1 MSDGREHPVTRFWL
15 HPRRHTRLV
24 DGLFGAWRW
33 VSRMGTAGPG
43 TRQANRFGAVGA
55 GSAFSWPPGPSMNE
69 HLIGIGSRTLIG
81 PEVTLSVGMWPG
93 EDLAVDAGHGP
104 VASDGWVI
112 RIGDR
117 VNVGRRCAFVGR
129 RRIEVGDDVTFAPDV
144 YVTDHN
150 HRYDDPDT
158 PVAQQW
164 VDAEPV
170 VIGPGCWIGT
180 GAVLLPGA
188 TLGRNVVV
196 AAGSVVR
203 GEVPD
208 HAVVA
213 GVPGKVVRR
222 YTDGEWDPPIKP
234 APGPTSGPPAGWR

>member
-1 MSDGREHPVTRFWL
+1 VSNEHPFTRFWL

-24 DGLFGAWRW
+24 DALFGGWRW
-33 VSRMGTAGPG
+33 VARMGTAGRG
-43 TRQANRFGAVGA
+43 TRHAGRFGGIGD

-69 HLIGIGSRTLIG
+69 HLVRIGTDTLIG
-81 PEVTLSVGMWPG
+81 PEVALSVGMWPG
-93 EDLAVDAGHGP
+93 EDLDP
-104 VASDGWVI
+104 TDGWVI

-117 VNVGRRCAFVGR
+117 VNLGRRCAIVGR
-129 RRIEVGDDVTFAPDV
+129 QRIEIGDDVTFASDV

-158 PVAQQW
+158 PVARQW
-164 VDAEPV
+164 VDAAPV
-170 VIGPGCWIGT
+170 SIGAGSWL
-180 GAVLLPGA
+180 GARAVVLPG
-188 TLGRNVVV
+188 TTIGCNVVV

-222 YTDGEWDPPIKP
+222 YADGEWEPPLDGDDHDHP
-234 APGPTSGPPAGWR
+234 PPGWH